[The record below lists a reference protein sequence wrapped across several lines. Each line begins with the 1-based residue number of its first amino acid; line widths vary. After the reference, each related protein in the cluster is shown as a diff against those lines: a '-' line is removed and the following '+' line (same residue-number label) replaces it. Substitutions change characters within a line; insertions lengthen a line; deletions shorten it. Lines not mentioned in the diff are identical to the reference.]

1 MNTFAARSTLL
12 VLVLA
17 ALLAGSARGAG
28 GDVPSGADELHY
40 HVTNLAPIG
49 AAPAWANSINNF
61 GWVAG
66 QSRLTGGAVQRATL
80 WRPGSATGR
89 DLGTLGGIHSSVLW
103 PVKNVRGVISGI
115 AETGELDP
123 LSERWSCSRFF
134 PVRTGL
140 VCRGFVWRDGEMR
153 ALPTFGGPNGFATG
167 TNNFLQTVGW
177 AESALLD
184 PTCSAVDEQYRQFRA
199 VLWGPG
205 RNQLRQL
212 PPLPGHA
219 ASAATAIND
228 RGQVVGISGRCDRA
242 FGRHTAISA
251 VLWENG
257 MPTDIGNL
265 GGVAWNTP
273 MAINLRGDIVGFSNV
288 DPADGGAFAAHG
300 FLKLRGRPI
309 QALLPLPGDV
319 YSQALGINE
328 WRQVV
333 GLSCSE
339 GFASCR
345 AFLWQNDVMRNLN
358 DLAPGYGDHLYSAND
373 INDFGQITGEAIEQG
388 TGASVPF
395 KARPLLFGFRA
406 LERANSGMRPRLP
419 ESARRQL
426 MARFGI
432 RNSDLA
438 E

>member
-1 MNTFAARSTLL
+1 MNTLAARSTLL

-17 ALLAGSARGAG
+17 ALLVGSARGAG
-28 GDVPSGADELHY
+28 GDAPRGAGELRY
-40 HVTNLAPIG
+40 DVTNLAPIG
-49 AAPAWANSINNF
+49 SAPAWANSINNL

-66 QSRLTGGAVQRATL
+66 QSRLPGGAVQRATL
-80 WRPGSATGR
+80 WRPGSTIGR

-103 PVKNVRGVISGI
+103 PVENVRGVISGI

-123 LSERWSCSRFF
+123 LNERWSCSRFF
-134 PVRTGL
+134 PSRTGR
-140 VCRGFVWRDGEMR
+140 VCRGFVWHEGEMR
-153 ALPTFGGPNGFATG
+153 PLPTLGGPNGFATG

-205 RNQLRQL
+205 RNQLREL

-242 FGRHTAISA
+242 FGRFTAISA
-251 VLWENG
+251 VLWEHG
-257 MPTDIGNL
+257 VPTDIGNL

-273 MAINLRGDIVGFSNV
+273 MAINLRGDIVGFSNI
-288 DPADGGAFAAHG
+288 DPAAGGTFAAHG
-300 FLKLRGRPI
+300 FLKLRGQPI
-309 QALLPLPGDV
+309 QPLPPLPGDV

-345 AFLWQNDVMRNLN
+345 AFIWRDGVMRDLN
-358 DLAPGYGDHLYSAND
+358 ELALGYGDHLYSAND
-373 INDFGQITGEAIEQG
+373 INDFGQITGEAVEHG
-388 TGASVPF
+388 TGASMAF
-395 KARPLLFGFRA
+395 RARPRLFGFQTLGRVTA
-406 LERANSGMRPRLP
+406 GDRPPLP
-419 ESARRQL
+419 ESARREL

-432 RNSDLA
+432 RDSDLD